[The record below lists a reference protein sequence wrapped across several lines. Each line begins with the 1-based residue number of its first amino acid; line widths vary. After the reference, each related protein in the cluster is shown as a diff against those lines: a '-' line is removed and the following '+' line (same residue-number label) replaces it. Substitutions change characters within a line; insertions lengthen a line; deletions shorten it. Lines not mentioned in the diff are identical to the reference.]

1 MPVLRSWLGVK
12 LEERKTE
19 LTSGADAKV
28 DSDEQTATMSKSE
41 FQQSESRQSGS
52 RRKGNHRPSAR

>member
-1 MPVLRSWLGVK
+1 VK